1 VVTPRTLHFHAAPNS
16 TATASFTIRNTGS
29 GDLHVNVG
37 APKHD
42 PPFSILSNGGALTIP
57 PNSSLSVVVQYAP
70 AAKGTTNDQIS
81 ITSDDRKHKKET
93 VKLKG
98 QSKAP
103 KH

>member
-1 VVTPRTLHFHAAPNS
+1 MHFNAAPNS
-16 TATASFTIRNTGS
+16 TATASFTIRNSGS

-57 PNSSLSVVVQYAP
+57 PGSSKVVVVQYAP
-70 AAKGTTNDQIS
+70 IANRTTNDSIS
-81 ITSDDRKHKKET
+81 ITSDDPRQKKPID

-98 QSKAP
+98 KSKTS